1 MTGSAL
7 LNARNLL
14 ETAGILPGM
23 RVADFGMGRSGHLVL
38 PAAKYVG
45 EEGVVYGVDIH
56 PEALQMVEGRRK
68 LELLHNLEL
77 VWGDVER
84 PEGVR
89 LPPRSLDVIFVV
101 NTLWFARKHP
111 VIAFEARR
119 LLKPGGRAIIVDWH
133 CDVRHP
139 VAPPVQSRLHPRGVD
154 AVFIRSGFR
163 QIGDFSPSPWHW
175 GRVYSS

>member
-7 LNARNLL
+7 LSARHLL
-14 ETAGILPGM
+14 QAAGILPGM

-38 PAAKYVG
+38 PAARLVG
-45 EEGVVYGVDIH
+45 EAGTVYGVDIH
-56 PEALQMVEGRRK
+56 PEALHMVEGRRK

-77 VWGDVER
+77 VWGDIER

-89 LPPRSLDVIFVV
+89 IPPRSLDAVFVV

-111 VIAFEARR
+111 MIAFEVRR
-119 LLKPGGRAIIVDWH
+119 LLKSGGRVIIVDWH
-133 CDVRHP
+133 HDSRHP
-139 VAPPVQSRLHPRGVD
+139 VAPPAQFRVHPRSID
-154 AVFIRSGFR
+154 AAFLHSGF
-163 QIGDFSPSPWHW
+163 QKFGEFAPSRWHW